1 VTRAPAGGGPGSLLR
16 AAVTAWA
23 LAGGGL
29 LVAVIAVNVLSV
41 LGGAVLGR
49 PFPGDFEITETGV
62 AVAVFAFLPWCQL
75 TGANV
80 TADVF
85 TSRTGPRLRAALG
98 LAASATALAFS
109 ALLVW
114 RMWFGLLDQKA
125 YGYTTAILQFPHWI
139 AFAAILASL
148 VLLAAAS
155 AATLV
160 RDARDMASA
169 GAR

>member
-1 VTRAPAGGGPGSLLR
+1 MTETPRSDGSGGFLR

-29 LVAVIAVNVLSV
+29 LVAVIVVNVLSV
-41 LGGAVLGR
+41 IGGAVLGR
-49 PFPGDFEITETGV
+49 PFPGDFEITEIGI
-62 AVAVFAFLPWCQL
+62 AVAVFAFLPYCQMSD
-75 TGANV
+75 ANV

-85 TSRTGPRLRAALG
+85 TSRAGPRLRAVLG

-114 RMWFGLLDQKA
+114 RMWFGLLDQKL

-139 AFAAILASL
+139 AFASILASL
-148 VLLAAAS
+148 GLLAAAS
-155 AATLV
+155 TMTLV
-160 RDARDMASA
+160 RDARDMVSA